1 MKTLK
6 KACQP
11 RKSIFDPSKRDTV
24 LSLNNLI
31 KGHIKPEEFFEENYL
46 TQGMRL
52 LLETGFKRLEGK
64 SDQGV
69 FRLTQAMGGGK
80 THNLIAF
87 GLLAKFPEFRKKV
100 MESFYSPGAI
110 GAVRVVSFTGR
121 ESDATYGVWGSI
133 AEQLGKR
140 EFFKDYYSPLKA
152 PGQSAWTNLLK
163 GEPVVIML
171 DELPPYFENA
181 KSHQIGNADLS
192 VVTGTALANLFV
204 AVMEDLPNVCV
215 IITDLT
221 ASYTEGSQQIV
232 QALNNLHQEAN
243 RVAMDLEPVRM
254 NTDEFYHILRKRIFQ
269 NLPPE
274 NIVEEVAQGYSKAL
288 RDAKMMDITSASPEA
303 FAGQIL
309 ESYPFHPSIRDL
321 YARFKENQGFQQT
334 RELIRFMRVI
344 VAHLWER
351 TDADAYLIAPHTIDL
366 NHRDTLSEIRHI
378 NPTLENAIANDIA
391 SEGKSVSERL
401 DANLGGQDTQDV
413 SKLLLMASLA
423 NVPGATRGLAI
434 PEIIAYLCEPGRDI
448 SRLKTEVLG
457 NFTTAAW
464 YLHTMSDGKL
474 YFKNVQN
481 LIAKLNATAKGY
493 GPEQSLKE
501 LKEYL
506 VRLFTPETKWCY
518 QDVLPLPGVDDI
530 KLNQEKVTLVI
541 SQPHQEG
548 LHPDLKKFFE
558 QTPLQNRI
566 CFLTGQRNFDSLL
579 ETAKRHKAIQLI
591 VSEMVKERVP
601 ANDPQMIQA
610 LDIKDKIQG
619 QFLMSVK
626 ETFNTLQFPNKNG
639 LSSAEFLM
647 KFTGNEYKG
656 ENQIMETLK
665 EGGKYTDD
673 VSSDT
678 FLKKVE
684 ARIFTQKRMPWS
696 DIMRRT
702 ATTISWQ
709 WHRPDALDTL
719 KSDCVHKGT
728 WREDGGG
735 YVEKGPFP
743 LPNTDVK
750 ISFITRD
757 DNTGAAK
764 LKLVPI
770 NADTIF
776 AEVGA
781 QATPASKKLEDRTY
795 ETPEMEV
802 SFLAVDSTGQHKTGD
817 SVSWKNTITI
827 KSRAYRS
834 GKDMMVELRAAPPE
848 APIRYTTDGSNPKTG
863 GGSYEGPFPVQKK
876 TKFVQA
882 VSEFKG
888 VASDVHTLSISW
900 EVKPFE
906 IDPTKA
912 VIWRKTQEIN
922 NTTGVYEF
930 ISRLRKYGAIVCGI
944 TVSVNQDS
952 KKWIEA
958 NVGDGVEMSPD
969 VLEGFINKIRELLDS
984 GEVSLRADRMN
995 FAAGQGLIDYA
1006 SDMKCD
1012 IAPNDVVQGE
1022 LV

>member
-1 MKTLK
+1 LR
-6 KACQP
+6 P
-11 RKSIFDPSKRDTV
+11 R
-24 LSLNNLI
+24 NQ
-31 KGHIKPEEFFEENYL
+31 IKPAEFFEENYL

-52 LLETGFKRLEGK
+52 LLENGFKRLEGK

-100 MESFYSPGAI
+100 MESFYLPGSI
-110 GAVRVVSFTGR
+110 GPVRVVSFTGR

-140 EFFKDYYSPLKA
+140 DFFKDYYSPLKA
-152 PGQSAWTNLLK
+152 PGQTAWKNLLK
-163 GEPVVIML
+163 GDPVVIML

-181 KSHQIGNADLS
+181 KSHQIGNTDLS
-192 VVTGTALANLFV
+192 VVTGTALANLFI

-221 ASYTEGSQQIV
+221 ASYAEGSQHIV

-254 NTDEFYHILRKRIFQ
+254 NTDEFYHILRKRIFET
-269 NLPPE
+269 LPA
-274 NIVEEVAQGYSKAL
+274 NNVVEEIAQGYAKAL

-303 FAGQIL
+303 FAGQII

-334 RELIRFMRVI
+334 RELIRFMRII
-344 VAHLWER
+344 VAHLWSKP
-351 TDADAYLIAPHTIDL
+351 DADALLIAPHTIDL

-391 SEGKSVSERL
+391 SEGKSVAERL
-401 DANLGGQDTQDV
+401 DANLGAQDTQDV
-413 SKLLLMASLA
+413 AKLLLVSSLA
-423 NVPGATRGLAI
+423 NVPGGTRGLAI

-474 YFKNVQN
+474 YFKDVQN

-506 VRLFTPETKWCY
+506 LRLFTPETKWCY

-530 KLNQEKVTLVI
+530 KLGQDKVTLVI

-579 ETAKRHKAIQLI
+579 ETAKKHKAIQLI
-591 VSEMVKERVP
+591 VAEMVKERVP

-673 VSSDT
+673 VAGDT

-696 DIMRRT
+696 DIKRRS
-702 ATTISWQ
+702 ATTIAWQ

-719 KSDCVHKGT
+719 KADCAHKGT

-757 DNTGAAK
+757 DKTGTAK
-764 LKLVPI
+764 LKLSPV

-776 AEVGA
+776 AEVGGV
-781 QATPASKKLEDRTY
+781 ATSASKRLEDRTY
-795 ETPEMEV
+795 ETAEMEV
-802 SFLAVDSTGQHKTGD
+802 SFLAVDSAGQHKIGEA
-817 SVSWKNTITI
+817 VSWRNTITI

-834 GKDMMVELRAAPPE
+834 GKDMMVELKAAPPE
-848 APIRYTTDGSNPKTG
+848 APVRYTTDGSNPKTHG
-863 GGSYEGPFPVQKK
+863 GTYEGPFPVQKK

-882 VSEFKG
+882 VSEWKG
-888 VASDVHTLSISW
+888 VTSETHTLTISW
-900 EVKPFE
+900 EEKPFE
-906 IDPTKA
+906 INPAKA
-912 VIWRKTQEIN
+912 VIWKKSQDVN
-922 NTTGVYEF
+922 NTAGVYEF
-930 ISRLRKYGAIVCGI
+930 IGRLRKYGATIAGI
-944 TVSVNQDS
+944 SVSVNQDA
-952 KKWIEA
+952 KKWVEA
-958 NVGDGVEMSPD
+958 NIGDGVDMNPD
-969 VLEGFINKIRELLDS
+969 LLEGFINKIRDLLGD
-984 GEVSLRADRMN
+984 GEVTLRSERMN
-995 FAAGQGLIDYA
+995 FAVGQGLIDYA
-1006 SDMKCD
+1006 SDVKCD
-1012 IAPNDVVQGE
+1012 INPKDVVQGE